1 MEYQL
6 VQIFIALMGAI
17 FTVLWWL
24 LRQKDA
30 TQARQIDLLF
40 TKHDDD
46 AQRLSD
52 LELKI
57 AANHYIKPELDA
69 KFERLESSIR
79 EGMRELGGKFD
90 RLSEALIQERHPK

>member
-1 MEYQL
+1 MDHFAVELSLL
-6 VQIFIALMGAI
+6 VITGFFI
-17 FTVLWWL
+17 VLWWL
-24 LRQKDA
+24 LRQKDTA
-30 TQARQIDLLF
+30 QARQIELLF
-40 TKHDDD
+40 TKHDQD
-46 AQRLSD
+46 AGRLAD

>member
-1 MEYQL
+1 MEYFVIELALL
-6 VQIFIALMGAI
+6 VITGFFI
-17 FTVLWWL
+17 VLWWL

-46 AQRLSD
+46 AHRLAE

>member
-1 MEYQL
+1 MDH
-6 VQIFIALMGAI
+6 FITELALLAVTALFI
-17 FTVLWWL
+17 VLWWL

-30 TQARQIDLLF
+30 TQARQIELLF

-46 AQRLSD
+46 AQRLTD

>member
-1 MEYQL
+1 MEYAAIQFGMG
-6 VQIFIALMGAI
+6 IFGAI
-17 FTVLWWL
+17 AAVLWYL

-30 TQARQIDLLF
+30 AQEKKIDLLF

-46 AQRLSD
+46 AQRLAE

-69 KFERLESSIR
+69 KFDRLERSIR
-79 EGMRELGGKFD
+79 EGMHELGGKFD